1 MRGLLKRKLMTEVLA
16 INGIDDSPRGR
27 LLSAAAHLFRDK
39 GFDRTTVRDLAA
51 AVGIQSGSIFH
62 HFKTKEDI
70 LYGVM
75 EEVIQFNTE
84 RLRAALA
91 SEVTALGQL
100 RALIRAELQSTVG
113 DTAEAM
119 AVMVTEWRCLSSD
132 KQRQALALRG
142 VYEQLWLD
150 VLGQLHREGAFKAE
164 PFIVRR
170 LLTGM
175 IGWTPNWFDR
185 DGALNLDDLTEIMLA
200 RVVGES

>member
-1 MRGLLKRKLMTEVLA
+1 MAESLA

-39 GFDRTTVRDLAA
+39 GFDRTTVRDIAA

-70 LYGVM
+70 LYAVM
-75 EEVIQFNTE
+75 EEVIHFNTE
-84 RLRAALA
+84 RLRQAVAV
-91 SEVTALGQL
+91 EQTARGKL
-100 RALIRAELQSTVG
+100 RALLRAELQAIVG

-119 AVMVTEWRCLSSD
+119 TVLVTEWRCLSE
-132 KQRQALALRG
+132 QRQRKALALRSI
-142 VYEQLWLD
+142 YEQLWLD
-150 VLGQLHREGAFKAE
+150 VLNTLHQEGAFRAE
-164 PFIVRR
+164 PFIIRR

-175 IGWTPNWFDR
+175 TGWVPNWFDR
-185 DGALNLDDLTEIMLA
+185 DGSLTLDDLANIMVE